1 MGRIPRVLV
10 TLSIAA
16 ALIWAMLPSPRPTE
30 TAATAAD
37 DGAPAPGSKAGLATQ
52 KQKQSYAF
60 GHKVASNM
68 REKLGPEAFDLD
80 AFLLGVKEGLSGKG
94 ASLSEG
100 ECEQAFKTFQQELGS
115 RQMKTANAAA
125 DKNKKEGE
133 AFLAANKN
141 KPGVQTLPSGIQ
153 YIVLKDGTGKQPKA
167 TDEVKVHYHG
177 TLINGTVFDSSVDRG
192 EPATFRLNEVIAG
205 WTESV
210 QKMKEGSK
218 WRVFIPPDLAYG
230 PRGPA
235 SIGPNATLIFEIEL
249 LKVN

>member
-16 ALIWAMLPSPRPTE
+16 ALIWAMLPSQTPIP
-30 TAATAAD
+30 TAANAAD
-37 DGAPAPGSKAGLATQ
+37 DGAPAPGSKGGLTTD

-60 GHKVASNM
+60 GHKVAANM
-68 REKLGPEAFDLD
+68 REKLGDVFDLD

-94 ASLSEG
+94 ASLGEA

-125 DKNKKEGE
+125 DKNKKDGE
-133 AFLAANKN
+133 AFLAANKS

-177 TLINGTVFDSSVDRG
+177 TLMNGTVFDSSVDRG
-192 EPATFRLNEVIAG
+192 EPATFRLDQVIPG

-218 WRVFIPPDLAYG
+218 WRVFIPSDLAYG
-230 PRGPA
+230 PRGSGP
-235 SIGPNATLIFEIEL
+235 IGPNATLIFEIEL

>member
-1 MGRIPRVLV
+1 
-10 TLSIAA
+10 
-16 ALIWAMLPSPRPTE
+16 MLPSPTPIQ
-30 TAATAAD
+30 TAANAAD
-37 DGAPAPGSKAGLATQ
+37 DGAPAPGSKAGLATD

-60 GHKVASNM
+60 GHKVASNI
-68 REKLGPEAFDLD
+68 RQRFGSDSFDLD
-80 AFLLGVKEGLSGKG
+80 AFLLGVKEGISGKG
-94 ASLSEG
+94 ASLGEA
-100 ECEQAFKTFQQELGS
+100 ECEQAFKTFQQQVGN

-133 AFLAANKN
+133 AFLAANKT

-153 YIVLKDGTGKQPKA
+153 YIVLKEGTGKQPKA

-192 EPATFRLNEVIAG
+192 EPASFRLNEVIAG

-218 WRVFIPPDLAYG
+218 WRVFIPSELAYG

-249 LKVN
+249 LEVK